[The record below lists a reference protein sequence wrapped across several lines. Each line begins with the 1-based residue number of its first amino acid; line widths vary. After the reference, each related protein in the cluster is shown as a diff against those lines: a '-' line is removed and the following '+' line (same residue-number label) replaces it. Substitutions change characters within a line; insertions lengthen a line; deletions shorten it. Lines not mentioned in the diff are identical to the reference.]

1 MNAWL
6 VARCDAEHYGQLVVY
21 KLPKGET
28 VVGPAQ
34 VEGDIEIAMSEKIS
48 LWNQQGT
55 KVIRGNLLVIP
66 VEDTLFYVEP
76 IYQQP
81 ETINRPKL
89 VAVIVNTGN
98 RLVTADTFDQALQQ
112 IFGVGISIA
121 PKTETTGQIVER
133 SILTLDELTK
143 LANEKYNEY
152 LKLTGES
159 NFVEAAQALSD
170 LGENLKLLKSLE

>member
-1 MNAWL
+1 
-6 VARCDAEHYGQLVVY
+6 
-21 KLPKGET
+21 
-28 VVGPAQ
+28 
-34 VEGDIEIAMSEKIS
+34 MSEKIS

-112 IFGVGISIA
+112 IFGVGINVA
-121 PKTETTGQIVER
+121 PKTETTDQIAER
-133 SILTLDELTK
+133 PILTLDELTK

-152 LKLTGES
+152 LRLTGES

-170 LGENLKLLKSLE
+170 LGENLKLLKKLE